1 MYSKQD
7 IEKLGNTVIY
17 LAERIDDLSKT
28 KLLKILY
35 LLDEVSISQSG
46 LPFLNL
52 KYKVWQLGPVAQ
64 DVYVDLSGEQPKML
78 DEYISL
84 VFQSGNRTYISAK
97 KGFNDDEFN
106 DNEIELLEK
115 ITQALKNQPAFVLI
129 DYTHKKDSLWHNTA
143 NRHNLIE
150 SFNKGWQNTSNI
162 ELDFSEIIQ
171 DQPLKLS
178 IYQHHL
184 ELESSLGK
192 FKVC

>member
-1 MYSKQD
+1 MHHKLD

-17 LAERIDDLSKT
+17 LAERIDNLSKT

-35 LLDEVSISQSG
+35 LLDEISILRCG

-52 KYKVWQLGPVAQ
+52 KYEVWQLGPVAQ

-78 DEYISL
+78 EEYINL
-84 VFQSGNRTYISAK
+84 VFQNGNRTYIKAK
-97 KGFNDDEFN
+97 KEFNDDEFN

-115 ITQALKNQPAFVLI
+115 MTESLKDHPAHLLI
-129 DYTHKKDSLWHNTA
+129 DYTHKKGSLWHNTA
-143 NRHNLIE
+143 NRNNLIE
-150 SFNKGWQNTSNI
+150 LFENSTKNTSNI
-162 ELDFSEIIQ
+162 ELDFSELIQ

-184 ELESSLGK
+184 KLESSLSR
-192 FKVC
+192 FKVS